1 MERDSRNEGIRD
13 EWRADVAYF
22 VSPPSSCRL
31 PRISKDQSFPPPLSG
46 FRIGRAWRFYSRMA
60 SSFPLPFFSFFFFLR
75 EFTYHAYSLQF
86 VQIVKELLPIK
97 IIDAK
102 FIIIIKIHFSN
113 RWSKVK

>member
-1 MERDSRNEGIRD
+1 MKVLGMSD
-13 EWRADVAYF
+13 ALT
-22 VSPPSSCRL
+22 SPISSLRL
-31 PRISKDQSFPPPLSG
+31 PRAGFLASAKTNPSPPLSG

-113 RWSKVK
+113 R